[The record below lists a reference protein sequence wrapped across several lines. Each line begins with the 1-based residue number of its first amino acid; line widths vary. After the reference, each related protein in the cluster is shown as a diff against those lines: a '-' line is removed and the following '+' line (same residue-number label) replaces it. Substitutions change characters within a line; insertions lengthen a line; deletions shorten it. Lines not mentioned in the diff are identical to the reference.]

1 MALFKKKKE
10 STPAPAP
17 APGRDTATV
26 DIKSKIELVQS
37 GSFKGCKRFQLR
49 SFYLRPEVEQN
60 HAYLKNL
67 GYDFKGK
74 MVTILYGIH
83 SELGECILVHIG
95 GLLIGSLF
103 NSDKYAELFDAI
115 KSNSID
121 KAHLRIEESEYGT
134 ATYLFLHW

>member
-17 APGRDTATV
+17 VRNEATV
-26 DIKSKIELVQS
+26 DIKSKIDLVQS
-37 GSFKGCKRFQLR
+37 SSFKGCKRFQIR
-49 SFYLRPEVEQN
+49 SSYLRPEVEKN
-60 HAYLKNL
+60 REYLKSL

-83 SELGECILVHIG
+83 SELGECILVHVG

-103 NSDKYAELFDAI
+103 ISDKYADLFEAV

-121 KAHLRIEESEYGT
+121 RAHLKIEDTEYGT

>member
-1 MALFKKKKE
+1 MSLFKKKKA
-10 STPAPAP
+10 SAPASVRNEVP
-17 APGRDTATV
+17 V
-26 DIKSKIELVQS
+26 DIKSKIDLVQS
-37 GSFKGCKRFQLR
+37 SSFKGCKRFQIR
-49 SFYLRPEVEQN
+49 SSYLRPEVEKN
-60 HAYLKNL
+60 REYLKSL

-103 NSDKYAELFDAI
+103 NSDKYAEMFDAV

-121 KAHLRIEESEYGT
+121 KAYLKIEDSEYGT

>member
-17 APGRDTATV
+17 VRTEATV
-26 DIKSKIELVQS
+26 DIKSKIDLVQS
-37 GSFKGCKRFQLR
+37 DSFRGCKRFQIR
-49 SFYLRPEVEQN
+49 SSYLRPEVEKN
-60 HAYLKNL
+60 RAYLKNL

-74 MVTILYGIH
+74 MVTIMYGIH

-103 NSDKYAELFDAI
+103 NSDKYAEMFEAV

-121 KAHLRIEESEYGT
+121 KAHLKIEDTEYGT

>member
-17 APGRDTATV
+17 VRNEATV
-26 DIKSKIELVQS
+26 DIKSKIDLVQS
-37 GSFKGCKRFQLR
+37 GSFKGCKRFELR
-49 SFYLRPEVEQN
+49 SSYLRPEVEQN
-60 HAYLKNL
+60 RAYLKNL

-74 MVTILYGIH
+74 MVTIMYGIH

-103 NSDKYAELFDAI
+103 NSNKYAELFEAV
-115 KSNSID
+115 KNNSID
-121 KAHLRIEESEYGT
+121 KAHLKIDESEYGT

>member
-17 APGRDTATV
+17 ARNEATV
-26 DIKSKIELVQS
+26 DIKSKIDLVQS
-37 GSFKGCKRFQLR
+37 GSFKGCKRFQIR
-49 SFYLRPEVEQN
+49 SSYLRPEVEKN
-60 HAYLKNL
+60 REYLKSL

-103 NSDKYAELFDAI
+103 NSDKYADLFEAV

-121 KAHLRIEESEYGT
+121 KAHLRIEDSEYGT

>member
-1 MALFKKKKE
+1 MLFKKKKE

-17 APGRDTATV
+17 VRNEATV
-26 DIKSKIELVQS
+26 DIKSKIDLVQS
-37 GSFKGCKRFQLR
+37 SSFKGCKRFQIR
-49 SFYLRPEVEQN
+49 SSYLRPEVEKN
-60 HAYLKNL
+60 REYLKSL

-103 NSDKYAELFDAI
+103 NSDKYAEMFDAV

-121 KAHLRIEESEYGT
+121 KAYLKIEDSEYGT